1 MKPGL
6 SRRRVEGT
14 RDAAIEQ
21 LESRLLLSVA
31 PASPIHRALPPQPP
45 APPVNTP
52 KAHGTPKPTHPH
64 PGHPPPP
71 PPPPPPDTGPTAT
84 IHASDI
90 TSPTAPATITVTYA
104 GKVALESS
112 SIAVGNISVSGPDGI
127 LEVSSAQAG
136 AASGSSLAATY
147 TIAAP
152 QGGWASSDDGTY
164 NVALNANQVFDT
176 KSVAANSAS
185 GSFTVNIPSFT
196 TTTGPTDP
204 TFAGGS
210 TVNAGFVSEAIL
222 SQSNGKVL
230 VVGYEGDPTKGQEQ
244 GVIEELRS
252 NGAPATGFGKNG
264 MIVTPAGQ
272 AYYAAAMPDA
282 NHFIVA
288 GSSAGNFVLREYNVS
303 GTPVNSFGTNGTVI
317 TDFGTAT
324 DAARALAISPDGT
337 IVAAGDS
344 GENFAFARYLPDG
357 QLDPNFAQAGRQL
370 FSLGGGNN
378 GLAALA
384 IQSDGRVVATGTEG
398 SKVIAVRLTSSGEAD
413 GTFGNGGMTA
423 VGSLAVR
430 TDLGEP
436 DHTEGLALTAD
447 GGILVANRTPSGHFG
462 LVRLNSDGSVDGSF
476 GAGGLATADF
486 GGDDDADS
494 IIVQSTGPVIVIG
507 TTLKSGTAQT
517 AVAAFDP
524 SGAPINSFGNKGL
537 LTLPSGIPGSVAAQ
551 TTSGTMATRAL
562 HIGDIILRAFGT
574 VTADGRVIIGTTNQ
588 AVAATTSSTLRRLIV
603 PGALLSGPSTGTLLG
618 SFGIV
623 DGRTKKLN
631 VTINGANVTLSLLG
645 GTAAASQD
653 GNALDLTVDDAGRG
667 VSLAVNS
674 GGAAVTLGNVTVSGT
689 VRSLSARNCD
699 LSGTLHVTGSIGR
712 LLIHDLGGSIYSGAS
727 IASALV
733 NNLSGTAFAVEAIG
747 RLKAADLT
755 GTIASG
761 SGVIGS
767 IFAASMEKAMI
778 LSGANF
784 GDDGHLGGVDP
795 DTFGPGSIGSIR
807 VSGNIT
813 ASFIGAGVD
822 PVDSVFGNS
831 DDKAAG
837 TGPSVI
843 RSVVAA
849 SADSSTH
856 FEATAFSR
864 VKIGQ
869 TIDPASDSRFRILSE

>member
-6 SRRRVEGT
+6 LRRRVG
-14 RDAAIEQ
+14 AMHGGAIEQ

-31 PASPIHRALPPQPP
+31 PSSPVQGAILHLPP
-45 APPVNTP
+45 ALL
-52 KAHGTPKPTHPH
+52 AHQRKSHGGPHGHPHPH
-64 PGHPPPP
+64 PGPPP
-71 PPPPPPDTGPTAT
+71 PPPPPPDTGPTAA
-84 IHASDI
+84 IQAANI
-90 TSPTAPATITVTYA
+90 TSPTASSTITVTYTGIA
-104 GKVALESS
+104 AIQPA
-112 SIAVGNISVSGPDGI
+112 SIGTGNITVSGPDGN
-127 LEVSSAQAG
+127 LNVANAQAET
-136 AASGSSLAATY
+136 ASGSSLMATY
-147 TIAAP
+147 TIAVP
-152 QGGWASSDDGTY
+152 QGGWASSDNGTY
-164 NVALNANQVFDT
+164 SVALNGDQIVDT
-176 KSVAANSAS
+176 NGMAAKSAS
-185 GSFTVNIPSFT
+185 GSFTVNVPAFT

-210 TVNAGFVSEAIL
+210 TVNAGFATEAIL
-222 SQSNGKVL
+222 SESNGKVL
-230 VVGYEGDPTKGQEQ
+230 VVGHQGDPSKGQEQ
-244 GVIEELRS
+244 GVIEQLRS
-252 NGAPATGFGKNG
+252 NGAPATGFGSNG
-264 MIVTPAGQ
+264 IIVTPAGQ
-272 AYYAAAMPDA
+272 AYYAAVMPDA

-288 GSSAGNFVLREYNVS
+288 GTSSGNFVLREYNLS

-324 DAARALAISPDGT
+324 DAARALAIGPDGT
-337 IVAAGDS
+337 IVAGGDS
-344 GENFAFARYLPDG
+344 GGNFAFARYLPNG

-370 FSLGGGNN
+370 FSLGGTSN

-384 IQSDGRVVATGTEG
+384 IQSDGRIVATGTEG
-398 SKVIAVRLTSSGEAD
+398 SRVIVVRLTSSGEAD
-413 GTFGNGGMTA
+413 GTFGNGGMAA
-423 VGSLAVR
+423 VSTLSVR

-436 DHTEGLALTAD
+436 DHTEGLALTPD

-494 IIVQSTGPVIVIG
+494 IVMQSTGPVIVIG

-524 SGAPINSFGNKGL
+524 SGAPINSFGNNGL

-551 TTSGTMATRAL
+551 TSGTVTTKAL

-603 PGALLSGPSTGTLLG
+603 PGALLSGPINGTLLG
-618 SFGIV
+618 SFGFV
-623 DGRTKKLN
+623 DGRIKKLN

-645 GTAAASQD
+645 GTATASQD
-653 GNALDLTVDDAGRG
+653 ENALDLTVDDAGRG

-674 GGAAVTLGNVTVSGT
+674 GGAAVNLGNVTVSGT
-689 VRSLSARNCD
+689 VRSLLARNCD

-712 LLIHDLGGSIYSGAS
+712 LLIHDLTGSIYSGAS

-733 NNLSGTAFAVEAIG
+733 NNLSGTVFAVEAIG
-747 RLKAADLT
+747 RVKAADLT

-767 IFAASMEKAMI
+767 IFAASMEKALI

-784 GDDGHLGGVDP
+784 GNDGHLGGVDP
-795 DTFGPGSIGSIR
+795 DTFGAGSIGAIR

-813 ASFIGAGVD
+813 SSFIGAGVD

-837 TGPSVI
+837 TNPSVI
-843 RSVVAA
+843 HSILAA
-849 SADSSTH
+849 SADSATH

-864 VKIGQ
+864 VVIGQ
-869 TIDPASDSRFRILSE
+869 TIDPTSDPRFRILGE